1 MNIFLI
7 IHFSQSKLVIMT
19 LSEPSISS
27 DSVTEAILNAALL
40 RFEQYGYSKT
50 TMSEIAG
57 DCDMSAAN
65 IYRYFENKLAIGA
78 QLSTRCLAEER
89 AALASVIADDDAAAI
104 RLERFVLASL
114 EHTFSRWSQ
123 QPRINELVEVIA
135 RERPD
140 VVNSHIEAK
149 RGLLAQL
156 IEDGIRRNE
165 FAASDSSNTAHAV
178 LAAITLFGVPLFMQ
192 LKPYEEFQ
200 ALAKSVAELMLGGL
214 LARSKQ

>member
-1 MNIFLI
+1 MALN
-7 IHFSQSKLVIMT
+7 
-19 LSEPSISS
+19 EPSISS
-27 DSVTEAILNAALL
+27 DSVTEEILKAALQ

-57 DCDMSAAN
+57 DCAMSAAN

-78 QLSTRCLAEER
+78 QLSMRCLAEER
-89 AALASVIADDDAAAI
+89 AALSSVIAEDVPAAI
-104 RLERFVLASL
+104 RMERFVLASL
-114 EHTFSRWSQ
+114 EHTFLRWSQ
-123 QPRINELVEVIA
+123 KPRINELVEAVA
-135 RERPD
+135 RERID
-140 VVNSHIEAK
+140 VVNSHVEAK
-149 RGLLAQL
+149 QTLLAQL

-165 FAASDSSNTAHAV
+165 FAASDPAITAHAV

-214 LARSKQ
+214 LARSTNNNCRRDR